1 VRRFAMFRL
10 MGWAVLIVIV
20 LGLLFVFGLLDAIF

>member
-10 MGWAVLIVIV
+10 MGWAVLIVLV